1 MKFGATMKFV
11 PSGFL
16 ADTGGMMFQK
26 YEIPSEVEGDV
37 VYINHKHRFY
47 RVRFKVFGVVL
58 YECFKF

>member
-1 MKFGATMKFV
+1 MKLGTTIKFT

-16 ADTGGMMFQK
+16 ADVGGMIFQE
-26 YEIPSEVEGDV
+26 YGIPSEVEGSV